1 MHVLCRLRLPIMALP
16 PSYSTH
22 HGTVIRLPI
31 WNIFFKVA

>member
-1 MHVLCRLRLPIMALP
+1 MHVLCCMQLPVMALP

-22 HGTVIRLPI
+22 HETVIRLHI